1 MTENLSAHGEQ
12 PADRSAGSGVAGQI
26 VQDLDAYV
34 LWPLVPLLG
43 IDMHDLMLDRAEAR
57 SRLLAAELTGA
68 EPRVRAQAVID
79 LMNSLWGQGDP
90 PAHWWNTPLGRTCAG
105 ALASQVDVAI
115 THQEA
120 ADMLGITRGSIAQMV
135 ARGTLLRHQDGGVEK
150 AAVLRR
156 LARPTGP
163 APITATRR
171 PG

>member
-1 MTENLSAHGEQ
+1 MTESAPAHGEE
-12 PADRSAGSGVAGQI
+12 PAGRPAGPGVAGQI

-43 IDMHDLMLDRAEAR
+43 IDAHDLMLDRAEAR

-68 EPRVRAQAVID
+68 DTRVRAQAVID
-79 LMNSLWGQGDP
+79 LMNALWGRGDP
-90 PAHWWNTPLGRTCAG
+90 PDPWWTTSLGRACAA
-105 ALASQVDVAI
+105 ALAPQVDGAV
-115 THQEA
+115 THQQA

-135 ARGTLLRHQDGGVEK
+135 ARGTLLRHQDGGVDK

-156 LARPTGP
+156 LARPTEP
-163 APITATRR
+163 VATASTRR